1 MVETLDILVVEDD
14 PVCTASAQA
23 VLESYK
29 VVNVDCARDYS
40 EATRMIEKKRYNGV
54 LLDLYFPEETGSG
67 LKEKARALLEEFDED
82 ETIAYLRDEVNNEDE
97 RLQPLGFLVAEKLK
111 QEGVYFVFVSTAAF
125 GHGMKTNPFYSLRKY
140 ASKIG
145 AQREFEWTKMDSNPP
160 YRDVGINDLI
170 ARVTLASLKSRGI
183 DFKDIRNGLKGAFA
197 NHPVYG
203 KMTGENWNDEEV
215 TYWSIK
221 LGIVPPLKREKTY
234 QGAFSALHLPFRP
247 IPTKSF

>member
-14 PVCTASAQA
+14 PVCITSAQA

-40 EATRMIEKKRYNGV
+40 EATRMIERKRYNGV
-54 LLDLYFPEETGSG
+54 LLDLFFPEEKGSG
-67 LKEKARALLEEFDED
+67 LKEKARALLEEFDDDDTLAYLRSEVDSED
-82 ETIAYLRDEVNNEDE
+82 ET
-97 RLQPLGFLVAEKLK
+97 LQPLGFLVAKQLK
-111 QEGVYFVFVSTAAF
+111 QERVEFVFVSTAGF

-145 AQREFEWTKMDSNPP
+145 AQREFEWTKTDSNPP
-160 YRDVGINDLI
+160 YRDIGINQLI
-170 ARVTLASLKSRGI
+170 ARDTLASLKSRGI
-183 DFKDIRNGLKGAFA
+183 EFKEIRNGLKDAFA
-197 NHPVYG
+197 NHPVYS
-203 KMTGENWNDEEV
+203 KMTGENWDDEDV

-247 IPTKSF
+247 IPT